1 MVRQPPSLRMIEVR
15 NKALVKKTLK
25 EISKGKQTTLDP
37 WIVNKST
44 GLTPA
49 EEAKKTQK

>member
-1 MVRQPPSLRMIEVR
+1 MIEVR
-15 NKALVKKTLK
+15 NSKLVKKSLK
-25 EISKGKQTTLDP
+25 EISMGKQTTLDP

-49 EEAKKTQK
+49 EELAKK